1 MTFDDQ
7 LKRAFDTLSDRLR
20 GEVDRHVQA
29 VMDEFAATS
38 HADRESAIAAAVDSA
53 RADREA
59 AIAAAVSSARNEH
72 EAAAASARQER
83 DAAIAAAVEAER
95 RDRDAA
101 IDAAVASARRE
112 QDAAV
117 EAAVEAARRE
127 GEAAVESVRQ
137 ERDAALESARR
148 ERDAAVEAAVE
159 SAQRERDASV
169 EAALESARRE
179 HASAVDAAV
188 ESARR
193 ERDAAVDAAVASA
206 RTEHAAALDAAL
218 ASARLERDASSGSA
232 LATSPY
238 AHEPVVVVDRL
249 DQVAACVRAM
259 SQAGSLTAVL
269 DALMAG
275 AAASGAMTN
284 IWVVRGRQLEPWR
297 PHAADGP
304 PPRVDADADHPIAEV
319 VRTRATATHG
329 EVVASPLL
337 LAGDVVAVL
346 VTASPQPPAPS
357 ANALE
362 ILALYASRALE
373 SITAFKTARALTRQ
387 PDDSRAIAAPAP
399 PRDETN
405 AEEQASAQR
414 YAKLLVSEIKL
425 YHEADVVSGRR
436 ARDLMQRLGGE
447 IAHARVMYE
456 QRVPPHVRSHADYF
470 HDELVRTLADGDG
483 SLLDVKV
490 KT

>member
-1 MTFDDQ
+1 
-7 LKRAFDTLSDRLR
+7 
-20 GEVDRHVQA
+20 
-29 VMDEFAATS
+29 
-38 HADRESAIAAAVDSA
+38 
-53 RADREA
+53 
-59 AIAAAVSSARNEH
+59 
-72 EAAAASARQER
+72 
-83 DAAIAAAVEAER
+83 
-95 RDRDAA
+95 
-101 IDAAVASARRE
+101 
-112 QDAAV
+112 
-117 EAAVEAARRE
+117 
-127 GEAAVESVRQ
+127 
-137 ERDAALESARR
+137 
-148 ERDAAVEAAVE
+148 
-159 SAQRERDASV
+159 
-169 EAALESARRE
+169 
-179 HASAVDAAV
+179 
-188 ESARR
+188 
-193 ERDAAVDAAVASA
+193 DAAVASA

-232 LATSPY
+232 LAMSPY

-259 SQAGSLTAVL
+259 AQAGSLTAVL

-297 PHAADGP
+297 QHAEDGP

-319 VRTRATATHG
+319 VRTKATATHG

-387 PDDSRAIAAPAP
+387 PDDSRAIAAPTA

-405 AEEQASAQR
+405 AEEHASAQR

-456 QRVPPHVRSHADYF
+456 QRVPPHIRSHADYL

-483 SLLDVKV
+483 SLLDTKV
-490 KT
+490 KS